1 MKSNHTLV
9 PVPVAV
15 SMAVLIA
22 GISVLAQDE
31 MGNRMTFFI
40 TSDGPGNGADLGGLA
55 GADAYCQTLA
65 EPVGGGDLTWRA
77 YLSDT
82 GENGVTHARDR
93 IGSGP
98 WYNAEGVLIAGS
110 VEDLHGDNN
119 NLNKET
125 GLTEGGGIVNGR
137 GDSPNRHDILTG
149 SRQDGTAFEGDDD
162 LTCEGWTSSNVGSAQ
177 LGHHD
182 RTGGGADPTSWNSAH
197 ASRGCSQSD
206 LEGTGGDG
214 LFYCFAIDSETAVE
228 EGSWGGLKASEA
240 D

>member
-1 MKSNHTLV
+1 MKSNRTLV
-9 PVPVAV
+9 PVAVAV

-22 GISVLAQDE
+22 GMSVLAQDE

-40 TSDGPGNGADLGGLA
+40 TSDGPGNGADLDGLA

-98 WYNAEGVLIAGS
+98 WHNAEGVLIADS
-110 VEDLHGDNN
+110 VEDLHSDNN

-149 SRQDGTAFEGDDD
+149 SQLDGTAFEGGDD

-182 RTGGGADPTSWNSAH
+182 RTGGGASPRCGTRRTRRVGA
-197 ASRGCSQSD
+197 ASQTWRARGVMGCS
-206 LEGTGGDG
+206 
-214 LFYCFAIDSETAVE
+214 TALP
-228 EGSWGGLKASEA
+228 SIRRRR
-240 D
+240 